1 MTETSTPGSQS
12 GAKTDKHS
20 YDVNEAA
27 ARLVL
32 AYGPIIL
39 RDARRYSACT
49 EDAEDAYQ
57 RALLILMTKGPEG
70 EEEDLVPWIRT
81 VVRNE
86 SLAIARKHRQAAEV
100 PIEPITEAIP
110 ALDDLPDEAASD
122 AFEADLGAEALER
135 LTPDQARCLL
145 AYSRGHSYTEIAAL
159 TGFSARKVA
168 RCMTDGRR
176 AFARRV
182 TDIESGAECRRVEPL
197 LQRMADGDSYAHVE
211 ARPHLRNCAGC
222 RATLRD
228 YREAPSKLA
237 AFFPAALLVPATQAA
252 EAPDAGFVAG
262 AQDGITA
269 VWHSAQEKVGL
280 WFGGLHNWIEAGRAK
295 KYAAATLAAAALT
308 AGGVAVTHGVDGDDR
323 GSVEPNTGV
332 RFTGRLFDPIDAPP
346 VKSHPR
352 RPVRRHRTVST
363 PAPRPAPRPR
373 PPAPVTPA
381 EPIGD
386 GSQEFTPEGR

>member
-1 MTETSTPGSQS
+1 MTETSTPGPWR
-12 GAKTDKHS
+12 GARADKRS
-20 YDVNEAA
+20 YDLNDAA
-27 ARLVL
+27 AELVL
-32 AYGPIIL
+32 TYGPIIL

-86 SLAIARKHRQAAEV
+86 ALAIARKRRQTAEV
-100 PIEPITEAIP
+100 PIEPIAEAIP
-110 ALDDLPDEAASD
+110 ALDELPDEAAND

-159 TGFSARKVA
+159 TGFTARKVA

-182 TDIESGAECRRVEPL
+182 TEIESGAECARVEPL

-228 YREAPSKLA
+228 YREAPSRLA
-237 AFFPAALLVPATQAA
+237 AFFPAALLVPAAQAMD
-252 EAPDAGFVAG
+252 APDAGFIAG
-262 AQDGITA
+262 MQDGFAATLHG
-269 VWHSAQEKVGL
+269 VQEKIGF
-280 WFGGLHNWIEAGRAK
+280 WFGGVHSWIEAGRAK
-295 KYAAATLAAAALT
+295 KYAAATLAAAVLT
-308 AGGVAVTHGVDGDDR
+308 AGGVAVTHGVGGNGR
-323 GSVEPNTGV
+323 ESVEPNTGV
-332 RFTGRLFDPIDAPP
+332 RFTGQLFDRVDAPP
-346 VKSHPR
+346 VKDQPP
-352 RPVRRHRTVST
+352 RPVRRKRVVSAPPTKPVTRPKPVAPAT
-363 PAPRPAPRPR
+363 PAA
-373 PPAPVTPA
+373 
-381 EPIGD
+381 PIGD

>member
-1 MTETSTPGSQS
+1 MTNTTTPGPWH
-12 GAKTDKHS
+12 GAPADKRS
-20 YDVNEAA
+20 NDLNEAA
-27 ARLVL
+27 AQLVL
-32 AYGPIIL
+32 TYGPIIL
-39 RDARRYSACT
+39 RDARRYSSCT

-86 SLAIARKHRQAAEV
+86 ALAIARKRRQTAEV

-182 TDIESGAECRRVEPL
+182 TEIESGAECARIEPL

-237 AFFPAALLVPATQAA
+237 AFFPAALFVPAARA
-252 EAPDAGFVAG
+252 VEMPDAGFIANL
-262 AQDGITA
+262 QDGIAT
-269 VWHSAQEKVGL
+269 VWHGAQEKTGL
-280 WFGGLHNWIEAGRAK
+280 WINGVQNWIEAGRAK
-295 KYAAATLAAAALT
+295 KYAAATLAAAVLT
-308 AGGVAVTHGVDGDDR
+308 AGGVAVTQGVNGDDR
-323 GSVEPNTGV
+323 ASVEPNTGV
-332 RFTGRLFDPIDAPP
+332 RFTGQLFDRIEAPP
-346 VKSHPR
+346 VKTR
-352 RPVRRHRTVST
+352 ARQPVRRQRVVTT
-363 PAPRPAPRPR
+363 PAPGPAPRPAPVTTA
-373 PPAPVTPA
+373 PPAA
-381 EPIGD
+381 PIGD